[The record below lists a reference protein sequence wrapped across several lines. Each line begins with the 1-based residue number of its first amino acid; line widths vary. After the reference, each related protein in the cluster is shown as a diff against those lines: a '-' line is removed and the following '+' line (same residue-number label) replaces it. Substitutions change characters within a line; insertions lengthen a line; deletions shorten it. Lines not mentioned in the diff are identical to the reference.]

1 MFKTVVRP
9 SKGILVTYPSKQIS
23 VSINRTVSDVYEFA
37 ANPENMNLWAQGLSR
52 AKLVKSGDSWEAE
65 SPMGN
70 VKIRF
75 APRNNF
81 GVLDHD
87 VTLPSGAVNH
97 NPLRVVRNGEG
108 SEVVFTLYRLPKVSE
123 ADFEKDQSAVLKDLK
138 ALKSILEK

>member
-1 MFKTVVRP
+1 M
-9 SKGILVTYPSKQIS
+9 TYPSRQIS
-23 VSINRTVSDVYEFA
+23 VSINRTVGDVYDFA

-52 AKLVKSGDSWEAE
+52 AKLIKSGEEWVAA

-75 APRNNF
+75 SPKNNF

-87 VTLPSGAVNH
+87 VTLPSGVVNH
-97 NPLRVVRNGEG
+97 NPLRVVKNGEG
-108 SEVVFTLYRLPKVSE
+108 SEVIFTLYRLPKVSD
-123 ADFEKDQSAVLKDLK
+123 ADFEKDQSAVLTDLK